1 MSVADKAANVP
12 RRKLRFR
19 RLESAFA
26 ICRLPPR
33 STIPSWFPAR
43 PFTSVTRTNDEASL
57 VCPFESVPE
66 GVQREHPFVTFKLL
80 GPFAFSETGILAS
93 FIRPMA
99 DRKDSGFCHWLPMT
113 LTMF

>member
-33 STIPSWFPAR
+33 STIPSWFPTR

-66 GVQREHPFVTFKLL
+66 GVQREHPFVASNSWDHSLFLKLEFL
-80 GPFAFSETGILAS
+80 LRSFVQWRIAKIPVFVTGYL
-93 FIRPMA
+93 
-99 DRKDSGFCHWLPMT
+99 
-113 LTMF
+113 